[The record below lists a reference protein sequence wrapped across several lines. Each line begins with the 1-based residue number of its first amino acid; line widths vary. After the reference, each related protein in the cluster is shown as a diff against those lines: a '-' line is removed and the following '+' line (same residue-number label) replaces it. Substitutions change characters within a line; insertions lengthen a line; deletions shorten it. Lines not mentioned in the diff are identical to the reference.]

1 MRERLLFANS
11 PTLAGGLGRRSPKT
25 IPAAGRVRPI
35 LHQTLGQHGRDMAS
49 LLSSR
54 RANPGIS
61 LQATVRQTRR
71 GGPNQRDPDQALLG
85 WFPLGVAG
93 GVLSSLTGWVLI
105 TGTVVLGWL
114 TAEPG
119 TLSQSLDIGTRLW
132 LLTNGVA
139 TRLGSA
145 NATIV
150 PWGATA
156 VFAFLVCRS
165 AALASRAAKRRS
177 AARLVAISGATT
189 AGYLAPVLVVALASD
204 DGWRSSLPR
213 FGFVVLAVWLSAI
226 LGVGRAR
233 GEALTGRW
241 PRWASDLARGVLG
254 AQLVMLIAGSAVV
267 ASGLILHMSRV
278 VELTNVLNAG
288 IAGGLALVVLQ
299 LALAPNAAVWAAS
312 YALGAGFS
320 IGSSSVV
327 APAGTELGMVP
338 GLPLLGALPASGV
351 GAGFLA
357 AWIVV
362 RRGRVA
368 RFDETALVGGLAGLL
383 AGLVFVCLAW
393 ASGGDLGAVR
403 LTALGPRLL
412 PLLVMAPTTMGLAG
426 MIVGFVLG
434 LLRRRHR

>member
-1 MRERLLFANS
+1 
-11 PTLAGGLGRRSPKT
+11 
-25 IPAAGRVRPI
+25 
-35 LHQTLGQHGRDMAS
+35 MAS

-54 RANPGIS
+54 RANPAIS
-61 LQATVRQTRR
+61 LQATVRQSRRR
-71 GGPNQRDPDQALLG
+71 GPDQPDPDQALVG

-105 TGTVVLGWL
+105 AGTVVLGWL
-114 TAEPG
+114 AAEPG
-119 TLSQSLDIGTRLW
+119 TLPQSLDVGTRVW
-132 LLTNGVA
+132 LLANGVG

-145 NATIV
+145 SVTIV

-165 AALASRAAKRRS
+165 AAFAARRAKRRS
-177 AARLVAISGATT
+177 AAHLVAISGATT
-189 AGYLAPVLVVALASD
+189 AGYLAPVLVVALSSD
-204 DGWRSSLPR
+204 DGWSSLPR
-213 FGFVVLAVWLSAI
+213 FGSVVLVVWLSAV
-226 LGVGRAR
+226 LGVGRVR
-233 GEALTGRW
+233 GEEVTAQW

-267 ASGLILHMSRV
+267 ASGLIRHMSRV

-288 IAGGLALVVLQ
+288 IAGGVALLVLQ
-299 LALAPNAAVWAAS
+299 LALAPNAAIWAAS

-338 GLPLLGALPASGV
+338 GLPLLGALPASGASSV
-351 GAGFLA
+351 TQLWWLASGVVAGALA

-362 RRGRVA
+362 RRGREA
-368 RFDETALVGGLAGLL
+368 RFDETALVGGLSGLL
-383 AGLVFVCLAW
+383 AGLVFAGLAW
-393 ASGGDLGAVR
+393 ASGGDLGEVR

-412 PLLVMAPTTMGLAG
+412 PLLIMAPTTMGLAG
-426 MIVGFVLG
+426 VIVGFVLG
-434 LLRRRHR
+434 LLRRRAR

>member
-1 MRERLLFANS
+1 
-11 PTLAGGLGRRSPKT
+11 
-25 IPAAGRVRPI
+25 
-35 LHQTLGQHGRDMAS
+35 MAS

-54 RANPGIS
+54 RANPAIS

-71 GGPNQRDPDQALLG
+71 RGPDQRDPDQALLG

-114 TAEPG
+114 TDEPG
-119 TLSQSLDIGTRLW
+119 TLSQSLDIGTRVW
-132 LLTNGVA
+132 LITNGVG

-145 NATIV
+145 SVTIV

-156 VFAFLVCRS
+156 VLAFLVCRS
-165 AALASRAAKRRS
+165 AAFASRAAKQRS
-177 AARLVAISGATT
+177 AVRLVAISGATT
-189 AGYLAPVLVVALASD
+189 AGYLAPVLVVALAND

-213 FGFVVLAVWLSAI
+213 LGFVVLAVWLSAI

-233 GEALTGRW
+233 GEALPGRL

-254 AQLVMLIAGSAVV
+254 AQLVMLLAGSAVV
-267 ASGLILHMSRV
+267 ASGLIRHMSRV

-299 LALAPNAAVWAAS
+299 LSLAPNAAVWAAS

-338 GLPLLGALPASGV
+338 GLPLLGALPASGASSV
-351 GAGFLA
+351 TQLWWLASGLGAGALA

-368 RFDETALVGGLAGLL
+368 RFDEAALVGGLAGLL

-412 PLLVMAPTTMGLAG
+412 PLLIMAPTTMGLAG

>member
-1 MRERLLFANS
+1 M
-11 PTLAGGLGRRSPKT
+11 
-25 IPAAGRVRPI
+25 
-35 LHQTLGQHGRDMAS
+35 
-49 LLSSR
+49 
-54 RANPGIS
+54 
-61 LQATVRQTRR
+61 
-71 GGPNQRDPDQALLG
+71 G

-105 TGTVVLGWL
+105 AGTVVLGWL
-114 TAEPG
+114 AAEPG
-119 TLSQSLDIGTRLW
+119 TLPQSLDVGTRVW
-132 LLTNGVA
+132 LLANGVG

-145 NATIV
+145 SVTIV

-165 AALASRAAKRRS
+165 AAFAARRAKRRS
-177 AARLVAISGATT
+177 AAHLVAISGATT
-189 AGYLAPVLVVALASD
+189 AGYLAPVLVVALAND
-204 DGWRSSLPR
+204 DGWSSLPR
-213 FGFVVLAVWLSAI
+213 FGSVVLVVWLSAV
-226 LGVGRAR
+226 LGVGRVR
-233 GEALTGRW
+233 GEEVTAQW

-267 ASGLILHMSRV
+267 ASGLIHHMSRV

-288 IAGGLALVVLQ
+288 IAGGVALLVLQ
-299 LALAPNAAVWAAS
+299 LALAPNAAIWAAS

-338 GLPLLGALPASGV
+338 GLPLLGALPASGASSV
-351 GAGFLA
+351 TQLWWLASGVVAGALA

-368 RFDETALVGGLAGLL
+368 RFDETALVGGLSGLL
-383 AGLVFVCLAW
+383 AGLVFAGLAW
-393 ASGGDLGAVR
+393 ASGGDLGEVR

-412 PLLVMAPTTMGLAG
+412 PLLIMAPTTMGLAG
-426 MIVGFVLG
+426 VIVGFVLG
-434 LLRRRHR
+434 LLRRRAR

>member
-1 MRERLLFANS
+1 
-11 PTLAGGLGRRSPKT
+11 
-25 IPAAGRVRPI
+25 
-35 LHQTLGQHGRDMAS
+35 MAS

-156 VFAFLVCRS
+156 VFAFLLCRS
-165 AALASRAAKRRS
+165 AAFASRAAKRRS

-204 DGWRSSLPR
+204 EGWRSSLPR

-226 LGVGRAR
+226 LGAGRAR

-267 ASGLILHMSRV
+267 ASGLIRHMSRV

-338 GLPLLGALPASGV
+338 GLPLLGALPASGASSVTQLWWLASGV
-351 GAGFLA
+351 GAGALA

>member
-1 MRERLLFANS
+1 
-11 PTLAGGLGRRSPKT
+11 
-25 IPAAGRVRPI
+25 
-35 LHQTLGQHGRDMAS
+35 MAS

-54 RANPGIS
+54 RADPAIS

-71 GGPNQRDPDQALLG
+71 RGPDQRDPDQALLG
-85 WFPLGVAG
+85 WFPVGVAG

-105 TGTVVLGWL
+105 AGTVVLGWL
-114 TAEPG
+114 AAEPG
-119 TLSQSLDIGTRLW
+119 TLPQSLDIGTRVW
-132 LLTNGVA
+132 LLANGVG

-145 NATIV
+145 SVTIV

-165 AALASRAAKRRS
+165 AAFAARRTKRQS
-177 AARLVAISGATT
+177 PIRLVAISGATT
-189 AGYLAPVLVVALASD
+189 AGYLAPVLVMALASD
-204 DGWRSSLPR
+204 DGWGTSLPR
-213 FGFVVLAVWLSAI
+213 FGFVVLVVWLSAV

-233 GEALTGRW
+233 GDELTGRW

-254 AQLVMLIAGSAVV
+254 AQLVMLIAGSAVI
-267 ASGLILHMSRV
+267 ASGLIHHMSRV
-278 VELTNVLNAG
+278 VELTNVLNVG
-288 IAGGLALVVLQ
+288 IAGGVALLVLQ
-299 LALAPNAAVWAAS
+299 LALAPNAAIWAAS

-338 GLPLLGALPASGV
+338 GLPLLGALPASGASSATQLWWLASGV
-351 GAGFLA
+351 VAGALA

-362 RRGRVA
+362 RRGPAA
-368 RFDETALVGGLAGLL
+368 RFDETALVGGLSGLL

-412 PLLVMAPTTMGLAG
+412 PLLIMAPTTMGLAG
-426 MIVGFVLG
+426 VIVGFVLG

>member
-1 MRERLLFANS
+1 
-11 PTLAGGLGRRSPKT
+11 
-25 IPAAGRVRPI
+25 
-35 LHQTLGQHGRDMAS
+35 MAS

-61 LQATVRQTRR
+61 LQATVRHTRR
-71 GGPNQRDPDQALLG
+71 GGPDQRDPDQALLG

-139 TRLGSA
+139 TRVGSA

-165 AALASRAAKRRS
+165 AAFASRAAKRRS

-226 LGVGRAR
+226 LGAGRAR
-233 GEALTGRW
+233 GEALTSRW
-241 PRWASDLARGVLG
+241 PRWASDIARGVLG

-267 ASGLILHMSRV
+267 VSGLIRHMSRV

-338 GLPLLGALPASGV
+338 GLPLLGALPASGASSVTQLWWLASGV
-351 GAGFLA
+351 GAGALA

-393 ASGGDLGAVR
+393 ASGGDLGADR